1 MSKQL
6 SDLKQECSE
15 LRKERN
21 KKGGQLNNVSS
32 KNEEKEAVLCH
43 SKNSNSDR
51 DRDRDREGE
60 ALGLYHAE
68 ISRRSQNAIS
78 STTSSCKAIGVQTD
92 VGGICAK
99 VFLNDDLPTHRDLS
113 KKLLGIWGLPVN
125 PMLGR
130 NMVSNLLVAC
140 QTDLH
145 VLFGFMGMN
154 MSVKTRMD
162 SPACESS
169 TTVSQYHLQSSYS
182 LEAAKVSHLYSVLTK
197 INNGMIH
204 VEGLLKPLLDL
215 CSLESVVIVHKSLH
229 ILHMFLQHLFSFVR
243 NSGERDN
250 IMVEELCSGNGV
262 LNPNGSEAAKEGD
275 TFSVSKEKTSLIG
288 CSPCDTKFLDDGTLF
303 EKGPSYPGALIS
315 VSRVDWLSL
324 FEEVLQ
330 IAMRKTEEIVRVE
343 AVSILNIILIR
354 SNAYTDREKFGN
366 TQMFES
372 ISQLLRKEA
381 GLQVQNHSIQLLYL
395 LLNCPKLLV
404 TFCSGCSEGVSPG
417 FMNDNTEDTSAFLRF
432 TLTLQSLA
440 DCLSCAG
447 NGLEELKLRRNAIN
461 LLAFLASSGKSGFD
475 ILVSH
480 KLSKDANFL
489 MLILQVLVSEM
500 DIEATVITNSPEVFN
515 ERTLLMREALILL
528 NRLVSNSAYSA
539 TALQLLTKSRDMAS
553 LTIDIANR
561 LSRNDQTRDRF
572 DGMVKTKRKSEVA
585 DLARVFKKRVFTYM
599 GDYIS

>member
-243 NSGERDN
+243 NSGESA
-250 IMVEELCSGNGV
+250 IWSG
-262 LNPNGSEAAKEGD
+262 
-275 TFSVSKEKTSLIG
+275 
-288 CSPCDTKFLDDGTLF
+288 
-303 EKGPSYPGALIS
+303 
-315 VSRVDWLSL
+315 
-324 FEEVLQ
+324 
-330 IAMRKTEEIVRVE
+330 
-343 AVSILNIILIR
+343 II
-354 SNAYTDREKFGN
+354 
-366 TQMFES
+366 
-372 ISQLLRKEA
+372 
-381 GLQVQNHSIQLLYL
+381 
-395 LLNCPKLLV
+395 
-404 TFCSGCSEGVSPG
+404 
-417 FMNDNTEDTSAFLRF
+417 
-432 TLTLQSLA
+432 
-440 DCLSCAG
+440 
-447 NGLEELKLRRNAIN
+447 
-461 LLAFLASSGKSGFD
+461 
-475 ILVSH
+475 
-480 KLSKDANFL
+480 
-489 MLILQVLVSEM
+489 
-500 DIEATVITNSPEVFN
+500 
-515 ERTLLMREALILL
+515 
-528 NRLVSNSAYSA
+528 
-539 TALQLLTKSRDMAS
+539 
-553 LTIDIANR
+553 
-561 LSRNDQTRDRF
+561 
-572 DGMVKTKRKSEVA
+572 
-585 DLARVFKKRVFTYM
+585 
-599 GDYIS
+599 